1 MTEAVKKGLNTKGN
15 IEKSISI
22 NAPSFNVVVDLCFL
36 K

>member
-1 MTEAVKKGLNTKGN
+1 MTEDVMKELNRKGN
-15 IEKSISI
+15 TEKSISI